1 MLMGLCPFFQAG
13 PFKPAVPT
21 TGPSK
26 AIQKSSHSSPL
37 YPLVQRRTDPALF
50 AKLDKV
56 FRFTVDTCADAD
68 NALLPRYWTN
78 AARKDWRS
86 ERVFCNPP
94 FAGLAPI
101 IAKAPTAQLC
111 VMVHMLNALTAKYF
125 HEHTADFLLLPPRR
139 LKFIPPEEIE
149 ERGINFGTGL
159 LVYGRISDGQRRQLK
174 DDWLI
179 YRL

>member
-1 MLMGLCPFFQAG
+1 
-13 PFKPAVPT
+13 
-21 TGPSK
+21 
-26 AIQKSSHSSPL
+26 
-37 YPLVQRRTDPALF
+37 
-50 AKLDKV
+50 V
-56 FRFTVDTCADAD
+56 FRFTVDACADAD

-78 AARKDWRS
+78 AARKDWRN

-101 IAKAPTAQLC
+101 IAKAPTSQLC
-111 VMVHMLNALTAKYF
+111 VMVYMLNALTAKYF
-125 HEHTADFLLLPPRR
+125 HEHPADFLLLPPRR

>member
-1 MLMGLCPFFQAG
+1 
-13 PFKPAVPT
+13 
-21 TGPSK
+21 
-26 AIQKSSHSSPL
+26 
-37 YPLVQRRTDPALF
+37 
-50 AKLDKV
+50 V
-56 FRFTVDTCADAD
+56 FRFTVDACADAD

-78 AARKDWRS
+78 AARKDWRN

-101 IAKAPTAQLC
+101 IAKAPTSQLC
-111 VMVHMLNALTAKYF
+111 VMVYMLNALTAKYF
-125 HEHTADFLLLPPRR
+125 HEHPADFLLLPPRR

-174 DDWLI
+174 DGWLI